1 MDKKALL
8 AVSFGT
14 SYPDTRECTIGAI
27 ERKLEERFP
36 DREVRRAWTS
46 SFIIRRVAKAEGLVI
61 DTPEE
66 AIKRLAEEGVTEL
79 IVQPTHL
86 SDGYE
91 NQRMLETVRN
101 WADRFETIRV
111 GRPLLDTEEDR
122 DFAAQIMP
130 RLCLGESSGKR
141 AGRSGDKALLMM
153 GHGSEKYP
161 VPVYEQLQEKINERG
176 MDHVFV
182 GTVEGRPSFEDAKRL
197 LDESGYRKVVL
208 TPLMI
213 VAGDHARN
221 DLAGL
226 DSDSWKSRLECAGYR
241 TEVIMTG
248 MGEYPEIQE
257 MFVRHAAEA
266 EAVERGAEK

>member
-8 AVSFGT
+8 VISFGT
-14 SYPDTRECTIGAI
+14 SYPDTRERTIGAI

-36 DREVRRAWTS
+36 DREVVRAWTS
-46 SFIIRRVAKAEGLVI
+46 SFIIRRVAKAEGLEI
-61 DTPEE
+61 DTPDE
-66 AIKRLAEEGVTEL
+66 ALGKLADAGVTDV

-91 NQRMLETVRN
+91 NQHMMDTVRN
-101 WADRFETIRV
+101 WTDRFETIRV
-111 GRPLLDTEEDR
+111 GRPLLDSEEDR

-130 RLCLGESSGKR
+130 RLCLG
-141 AGRSGDKALLMM
+141 AGGGNGHRMDSDGKALLMM
-153 GHGSEKYP
+153 GHGSDKYP

-176 MDHVFV
+176 MGNVFV
-182 GTVEGRPSFEDAKRL
+182 GTVEGEPSFGDAKKL
-197 LDESGYRKVVL
+197 LDESGYKKVVL

-226 DSDSWKSRLECAGYR
+226 DSGSWKSRLECDGYR
-241 TEVIMTG
+241 TEVIMKG
-248 MGEYPEIQE
+248 LGEYEEIQE

-266 EAVERGAEK
+266 EKV

>member
-8 AVSFGT
+8 VISFGT
-14 SYPDTRECTIGAI
+14 SYPDTRELTIGAI

-36 DREVRRAWTS
+36 DREVVRAWTS
-46 SFIIRRVAKAEGLVI
+46 SFIIRRVAKAEGLAI
-61 DTPEE
+61 DTPDE
-66 AIKRLAEEGVTEL
+66 ALGKLADAGFPDV

-91 NQRMLETVRN
+91 NRHMLETVRSF
-101 WADRFETIRV
+101 ADRFETIRV
-111 GRPLLDTEEDR
+111 GRPLLDSEEDR

-130 RLCLGESSGKR
+130 RLCLGKDSNN
-141 AGRSGDKALLMM
+141 KALLMM
-153 GHGSEKYP
+153 GHGSDKYP

-176 MDHVFV
+176 MDNVFI
-182 GTVEGRPSFEDAKRL
+182 GTVEGEPSFEDAKKL
-197 LDESGYRKVVL
+197 LDESGYKKVVL

-226 DSDSWKSRLECAGYR
+226 DSDSWKSRLECDGYR
-241 TEVIMTG
+241 TEVIMKG
-248 MGEYPEIQE
+248 LGEYAEIQE

-266 EAVERGAEK
+266 EKV

>member
-1 MDKKALL
+1 MTKKALL
-8 AVSFGT
+8 VISFGT
-14 SYPDTRECTIGAI
+14 SYPDTRERTISAI

-36 DREVRRAWTS
+36 DREVVRAWTS
-46 SFIIRRVAKAEGLVI
+46 SFIIRRVAKAEGLAI
-61 DTPEE
+61 DTPDE
-66 AIKRLAEEGVTEL
+66 AMQRLADEGFKDV

-91 NQRMLETVRN
+91 NRRMLETVRSF
-101 WADRFETIRV
+101 ADRFETIRV
-111 GRPLLDTEEDR
+111 GRPLLDSEEDR

-130 RLCLGESSGKR
+130 RLCLGKDSKN
-141 AGRSGDKALLMM
+141 KALLMM
-153 GHGSEKYP
+153 GHGSDKYP

-176 MDHVFV
+176 MDNVFI
-182 GTVEGRPSFEDAKRL
+182 GTVEGEPSFEDAKKL
-197 LDESGYRKVVL
+197 LDNSGYKKVVL

-226 DSDSWKSRLECAGYR
+226 DSGSWKSRLECDGYR
-241 TEVIMTG
+241 TEVIMKG
-248 MGEYPEIQE
+248 LGEYEEIQE

-266 EAVERGAEK
+266 EKV

>member
-1 MDKKALL
+1 MNKKALL
-8 AVSFGT
+8 VVSFGT
-14 SYPDTRECTIGAI
+14 SYVDTRERTIGAI
-27 ERKLEERFP
+27 EKKLEERFP

-46 SFIIRRVAKAEGLVI
+46 SFIIMRVANAEGLVI
-61 DTPEE
+61 DTPDE
-66 AIKRLAEEGVTEL
+66 AMQRLADEGFTDV

-91 NQRMLETVRN
+91 NRRMLEKVRSFV
-101 WADRFETIRV
+101 DRFETIRV
-111 GRPLLDTEEDR
+111 GRPLLDSEEDR

-130 RLCLGESSGKR
+130 RLCLGKNAEG
-141 AGRSGDKALLMM
+141 KALLMM
-153 GHGSEKYP
+153 GHGSDKYP
-161 VPVYEQLQEKINERG
+161 VPVYEQLQEKINEKG
-176 MDHVFV
+176 MNHVFV

-226 DSDSWKSRLECAGYR
+226 ESDSWKSRLECSGYR
-241 TEVIMTG
+241 TEVIMKG
-248 MGEYPEIQE
+248 LGEYPEIQE

-266 EAVERGAEK
+266 ERI